1 MREAVVTL
9 HCWPRFSL
17 RHCLHQQ
24 RTAPLARK
32 TGSVLRQLLMI
43 RAVAEVAGADPDP
56 LFTFFTSKAGFKV
69 IDPACTNHEDPPF
82 RQWSERQ
89 DLSLVWGTRRPL
101 QIRALHDKG
110 LYLISLAGPLS
121 CI

>member
-9 HCWPRFSL
+9 PCWPRFNFRL
-17 RHCLHQQ
+17 YLYQQ
-24 RTAPLARK
+24 STATIAWQ

-43 RAVAEVAGADPDP
+43 RTVSEVVGADPDP

-89 DLSLVWGTRRPL
+89 DLSLVWGMNRPTFC
-101 QIRALHDKG
+101 RALVK
-110 LYLISLAGPLS
+110 
-121 CI
+121 CMTKV